1 MKNKIISR
9 LQIVGLISDLKK
21 KRQKIVFTNG
31 CFDLLHVG
39 HVRYLQEARTLGDC
53 LIVGLNS
60 DQSMRQIKDPA
71 RPLISEEQRAEVL
84 AALTCVDYIVLFD
97 EVDPFQLIEEI
108 RPDVLVKGAD
118 WSLDNIIGADLV
130 SSYGG
135 EVRRVELVPSISTS
149 EIINRIISRYGKG
162 TSNRNE
168 VPTGRQA

>member
-1 MKNKIISR
+1 MKSKIISR
-9 LQIVGLISDLKK
+9 LQIDGLISALKNK
-21 KRQKIVFTNG
+21 GQKVVFTNG

-60 DQSMRQIKDPA
+60 DQSMRRIKDPA
-71 RPLISEEQRAEVL
+71 RPLIAEDQRAEVL

-97 EVDPFQLIEEI
+97 EADPFKLIEEI

-135 EVRRVELVPSISTS
+135 EVRRVELVPAISTS
-149 EIINRIISRYGKG
+149 EIINRIISRYGKDLLKADG
-162 TSNRNE
+162 
-168 VPTGRQA
+168 

>member
-1 MKNKIISR
+1 MKSKIISR
-9 LQIVGLISDLKK
+9 LQIDGLISGLKNK
-21 KRQKIVFTNG
+21 GQKVVFTNG

-39 HVRYLQEARTLGDC
+39 HVRYLQEARALGDC

-71 RPLISEEQRAEVL
+71 RPLIAEDQRAEVL
-84 AALTCVDYIVLFD
+84 AALTCVDHIVLFD
-97 EVDPFQLIEEI
+97 EADPFKLIEEI

-135 EVRRVELVPSISTS
+135 EVRRVELVPAISTS
-149 EIINRIISRYGKG
+149 EIINRIISRYGKDFAK
-162 TSNRNE
+162 S
-168 VPTGRQA
+168 

>member
-1 MKNKIISR
+1 MKKKIIPGF
-9 LQIVGLISDLKK
+9 QIEDLISDLKK
-21 KRQKIVFTNG
+21 KGQKIVFTNG

-60 DQSMRQIKDPA
+60 NQSIGLIKDPA

-84 AALTCVDYIVLFD
+84 AALTCVDYITLFD
-97 EVDPFQLIEEI
+97 EADPFQLIEKI
-108 RPDVLVKGAD
+108 RPHVLVKGAD
-118 WSLDNIIGADLV
+118 WSMNSIIGADLV

-149 EIINRIISRYGKG
+149 EIINRIISRYGKKG
-162 TSNRNE
+162 
-168 VPTGRQA
+168 

>member
-9 LQIVGLISDLKK
+9 PQIAGLISDLKK

-53 LIVGLNS
+53 LVIGLNS
-60 DQSMRQIKDPA
+60 DQSVRLIKDPA

-84 AALTCVDYIVLFD
+84 AALECVAYVVLFD
-97 EVDPFQLIEEI
+97 EADPFTLIDEV

-118 WSLDNIIGADLV
+118 WSLDKIIGADLV

-135 EVRRVELVPSISTS
+135 EVRRVDLVPSISTS
-149 EIINRIISRYGKG
+149 EIINRIISRYGK
-162 TSNRNE
+162 SE
-168 VPTGRQA
+168 A

>member
-1 MKNKIISR
+1 MKNKIIAR
-9 LQIVGLISDLKK
+9 LQIKDLISDLKK

-39 HVRYLQEARTLGDC
+39 HVRYLQEARNLGDC

-84 AALTCVDYIVLFD
+84 AALTCVDYIILFD
-97 EVDPFQLIEEI
+97 EADPFLLIEEVK
-108 RPDVLVKGAD
+108 PDVLVKGAD
-118 WSLDNIIGADLV
+118 WSLDKIIGADLV
-130 SSYGG
+130 NSYGG

-162 TSNRNE
+162 I
-168 VPTGRQA
+168 

>member
-9 LQIVGLISDLKK
+9 LQIKDLISDLKK
-21 KRQKIVFTNG
+21 KRKKIVFTNG

-60 DQSMRQIKDPA
+60 DQSLRQIKDPA

-97 EVDPFQLIEEI
+97 EADPFLLIEEV

-118 WSLDNIIGADLV
+118 WSLDKIIGADLV

-135 EVRRVELVPSISTS
+135 EVRRVELVPSISTT
-149 EIINRIISRYGKG
+149 EIINRIISRYGK
-162 TSNRNE
+162 RNK
-168 VPTGRQA
+168 